1 MSDLDRLISASLR
14 EGDKD
19 APELNSEPG
28 YFRQALSLFT
38 GRLAWV
44 HWVTMI
50 AQLIMF
56 VAGVWMAAQ
65 FFNATDLLEALKWGL
80 PSVVLLVFSA
90 IFKTSLQPQMET
102 NRLLMEI
109 KRLEL
114 RIERLRSAQGD
125 AAV

>member
-1 MSDLDRLISASLR
+1 MSDLDRLIAESLR

-19 APELNSEPG
+19 APELSSEPG
-28 YFRQALSLFT
+28 YFKQAIGLFT

-44 HWVTMI
+44 HWVIMI
-50 AQLIMF
+50 AQAVMF
-56 VAGVWMAAQ
+56 VGGVWLAVK
-65 FFNATDLLEALKWGL
+65 FFNAADALEALQWGL
-80 PSVVLLVFSA
+80 PSTVLLIYAA

-114 RIERLRSAQGD
+114 RIERLR
-125 AAV
+125 AAEDRA